1 MAMKNRISLLVF
13 AVIAMFALSVQAAS
27 KEWLH
32 IHVDD
37 KNKEEKVRVNIPLSL
52 METMLPMI
60 EDEAIK
66 DGNIE
71 LNDRNVKISELK
83 KMWKSFKEEGD
94 AEFLTVEKRGENV
107 RVFTSG
113 NFLMV
118 QSYKTTE
125 GNVNI
130 KIPLAAVDAMLSGSG
145 NELNLAAGVKA
156 LKDSGVRELITV
168 EADNSKV
175 LVWIDDRN
183 VAK

>member
-13 AVIAMFALSVQAAS
+13 AVMAMFALSVQAAS

-37 KNKEEKVRVNIPLSL
+37 KNKEEKVRINIPLSL

-66 DGNIE
+66 DGSIE

-83 KMWKSFKEEGD
+83 KMWKAFKDEGD
-94 AEFLTVEKRGENV
+94 AEFLNVEKRNENV

-118 QSYKTTE
+118 QSYKSTE

-183 VAK
+183 IAK

>member
-1 MAMKNRISLLVF
+1 
-13 AVIAMFALSVQAAS
+13 
-27 KEWLH
+27 
-32 IHVDD
+32 
-37 KNKEEKVRVNIPLSL
+37 
-52 METMLPMI
+52 
-60 EDEAIK
+60 
-66 DGNIE
+66 

-83 KMWKSFKEEGD
+83 KMWKSFKDEGD
-94 AEFLTVEKRGENV
+94 AEFLSVEKKGENV